1 MSYYLAIIGTT
12 DSPIYECEFG
22 THKQG
27 GDGTSK
33 FSPEMKELNPFIL
46 HSSIDIVE
54 DIQWQTNSMF
64 LKSFDEFH
72 GPGTGST
79 STNVNYYISGFLTSG
94 NVKFLMIHDN
104 SVYKNE
110 DSIKQFF
117 MDLNDLYVKTL
128 LNPFYKVN
136 DVISSSVFDLKVKA
150 CAKKYL

>member
-22 THKQG
+22 THRQG

-33 FSPEMKELNPFIL
+33 FSPEMKELNPFII

-54 DIQWQTNSMF
+54 DIQWQTNQLY

-72 GPGTGST
+72 NGAGS
-79 STNVNYYISGFLTSG
+79 YYISGFLTSA

-136 DVISSSVFDLKVKA
+136 DVIVSSVFDMKVKA